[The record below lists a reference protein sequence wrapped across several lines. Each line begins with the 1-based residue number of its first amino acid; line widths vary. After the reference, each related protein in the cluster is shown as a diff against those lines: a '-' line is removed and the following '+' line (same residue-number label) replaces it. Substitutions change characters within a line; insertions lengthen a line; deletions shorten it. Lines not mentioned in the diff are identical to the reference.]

1 MKNKKILLIVLPIV
15 LIVIIGVVFAVL
27 YFTTDIFKSDSE
39 LFWNYM
45 LQNSDVENIL
55 VNDNYTSQNELKTNN
70 SYNSTGNLIFSLEQG
85 ESSSKYF
92 NIATTARHDIN
103 TGRTYAD
110 ATLKNGDID
119 LFNVSYINSGD
130 IYAIKSSDVA
140 DAYVGVRNSGLKEL
154 AAKYNISTD
163 LVPDTVNFN
172 EYTSV
177 LDLTDEQKDHL
188 YNTYLPIV
196 VNEIGEDQYTS
207 SNENIQIGELTY
219 NANVYQASITGEQ
232 FKQILINSLNTLKED
247 TETMVLIS
255 NKASTLRLGIEY
267 TDITN
272 LTMHINELIE
282 IIQSANITNNV
293 NISIY
298 ENYDQTIRTVI
309 DIDNLLD
316 ITYDRVDGNQTLTID
331 MVQGGIESMLS
342 NTNVE
347 TYDVQNANDSLNTIQ
362 DDSIA
367 ETGSNIIDAVSTN
380 STDSDITSV
389 ENQILVEGNTLTD
402 NTMTENIINE
412 NVTND
417 VSSGDTNTIN
427 EAIDD
432 ENVTD
437 TNIIDL
443 QTATDE
449 IGTENQESVNITRLV
464 FSKEN
469 NDQNISNTIILI
481 PDYSETE
488 ETSSITLTYTFSSVI
503 DNSINNS
510 YNLTI
515 ENIGPISSE
524 VMSFE
529 YTTNTVRAD
538 QVEEIE
544 ELNESNT
551 VIMNNYEADQF
562 RTFITAWY
570 DAFQS
575 VLSDKLSTIG
585 IEDEDISGLEE
596 NNAEGSNTEEGTEG
610 TGSTPD
616 E

>member
-39 LFWNYM
+39 LFWDYM

-70 SYNSTGNLIFSLEQG
+70 SYNSTGNLFFSLEQG

-140 DAYVGVRNSGLKEL
+140 DAYIGIRNSGLKEL

-172 EYTSV
+172 EYTGIF
-177 LDLTDEQKDHL
+177 DLTDEQKNHL

-196 VNEIGEDQYTS
+196 INGIGEDQYTS
-207 SNENIQIGELTY
+207 SNEDIQIGELTY

-232 FKQILINSLNTLKED
+232 FKQILINSLNTLKDD

-255 NKASTLRLGIEY
+255 SRASTLRLGIEY

-272 LTMHINELIE
+272 LTMHINDLIE
-282 IIQSANITNNV
+282 NIQNANITNNV
-293 NISIY
+293 KIYIY

-309 DIDNLLD
+309 DIDNLLE
-316 ITYDRVDGNQTLTID
+316 ITYDRVDGNQALTID
-331 MVQGGIESMLS
+331 MVQGGIESMIS
-342 NTNVE
+342 NTNVTTNE
-347 TYDVQNANDSLNTIQ
+347 VQNTNDSTSTIQ
-362 DDSIA
+362 EDSIA
-367 ETGSNIIDAVSTN
+367 ETDSNIIDTISAN
-380 STDSDITSV
+380 SIDSDVTSV
-389 ENQILVEGNTLTD
+389 ENQILVDENTLTD
-402 NTMTENIINE
+402 STITENIIDE

-417 VSSGDTNTIN
+417 VSSGDTNTVN
-427 EAIDD
+427 EATNDG
-432 ENVTD
+432 NVAD

-443 QTATDE
+443 QTVAEE
-449 IGTENQESVNITRLV
+449 INTENQEPANITRVVL
-464 FSKEN
+464 SKEN
-469 NDQNISNTIILI
+469 SDQNISNTIIII

-488 ETSSITLTYTFSSVI
+488 ETNSITLTYTLSGVV

-515 ENIGPISSE
+515 ENIDPISSE
-524 VMSFE
+524 IMSFE

-551 VIMNNYEADQF
+551 VIMNNYEANQF

-575 VLSDKLSTIG
+575 VLSEKLSTIG
-585 IEDEDISGLEE
+585 IEDGDISGLEE
-596 NNAEGSNTEEGTEG
+596 NNTEGSNTEEGTEE